1 MERKERKETSQVEE
15 REKLLKQLN
24 EYGGLWEKEKDKK
37 SALKADKLQVF
48 LKQDLISDRI
58 TTHLSD

>member
-1 MERKERKETSQVEE
+1 MERKKRKETSQVEE

-24 EYGGLWEKEKDKK
+24 EYGRLWEKEKDKK

-48 LKQDLISDRI
+48 LKQDLISNRI